1 MEILEFEQ
9 TDPATYRMRIKIA
22 ADTLAKEYEKVLS
35 ELIPDTDVPGFRAG
49 KAPRKMVERHIGV
62 DEIWRMA
69 RDSAA
74 QEAFEK
80 ALKEKE
86 TSCVGEPD
94 YQHTD
99 YTGEGDYEVV
109 IVYHAESQEP
119 AKRDRKEEP
128 SDGKGPDEHIPEKP
142 KREPTEDH
150 ERLAKAGPAAEHVK
164 RGIEK
169 QRGRRAN
176 PSIPNP
182 KHKIPGQRNK

>member
-9 TDPATYRMRIKIA
+9 TDPATYRMRIKVA

-35 ELIPDTDVPGFRAG
+35 ELVPDTDVPGFRAG

-69 RDSAA
+69 RDRSA
-74 QEAFEK
+74 EDAFEK

-86 TSCVGEPD
+86 SSCVGEAD

-99 YTGEGDYEVV
+99 YTGEGDYEVAV
-109 IVYHAESQEP
+109 VYHPES
-119 AKRDRKEEP
+119 KEAGKGHRQKEP
-128 SDGKGPDEHIPEKP
+128 S
-142 KREPTEDH
+142 EDH
-150 ERLAKAGPAAEHVK
+150 ERSMKTAPAAEHVK

-169 QRGRRAN
+169 QRGRMAN

-182 KHKIPGQRNK
+182 KHKTPGQRNK